1 VRGFASP
8 GFEVWASAEDRL
20 YPVTLNLK
28 GRRCLV
34 VGGGA
39 VALRKVL
46 GLLEE
51 GAVVTVVAPQVVAD
65 IEEQAQAG
73 RLALEKREYRA
84 GDTAGHA
91 LVMAATDR
99 REVNRQVFDEAEAA
113 GIWVNVADDPELCSF
128 HLPAR
133 LRRGPLEIAIGSG
146 GRAPFATR
154 RVRQL
159 LEKRLG
165 PEWEPWADT
174 AAHFRE
180 EVRRRGLPVTERE
193 QAFELFFGKTVDPQG
208 LRVRV
213 PSAEEQG
220 AWIETAGGGRIERP
234 TPEKAAAPGSD
245 GPGGFVSLVGAGPGC
260 AGLLTLRGRRRLLA
274 AHDVVYDRLAVPALP
289 CDLPAEAK
297 LHPVGKE
304 AGQHPMPQDEIN
316 ALLVRLG
323 QEGRRVVRLK
333 GGDPAV
339 FGRGGEEAEALAAA
353 GIPFEIVPGVTSGVA
368 VPAWIGVPVTHRGE
382 AVRLTLV
389 TAHESI
395 KRDGPQ
401 VRWDLMAQD
410 PHATI
415 VGYMGVTALANVVA
429 ELLRSGM
436 SPETPAAMVQH
447 GSTAAQRSVVSTLAE
462 LPGAV
467 DEAGLGPPGLFVIGP
482 SVEHAQRLDW
492 VSRQPLGRERL
503 VVPGS
508 APDLAEALEAAGADV
523 VAVPRPIT
531 PAARIVMTALP
542 LTGCVMRTRADVE
555 ALEEE
560 RDRLEWRD
568 GAAVWC
574 LGAETAQRAEARR
587 WPGVQ
592 EVEAG
597 SSGPD
602 LVERIRART
611 SVS

>member
-1 VRGFASP
+1 
-8 GFEVWASAEDRL
+8 
-20 YPVTLNLK
+20 
-28 GRRCLV
+28 
-34 VGGGA
+34 VGGGS

-51 GAVVTVVAPQVVAD
+51 GAQVTVVAPSVTAD
-65 IEEQAQAG
+65 IEEQANSG
-73 RLALEKREYRA
+73 RLVLERREYRSGDAA
-84 GDTAGHA
+84 GYA
-91 LVMAATDR
+91 LVLAATDR
-99 REVNRQVFDEAEAA
+99 REVNRQVFDDAEAA
-113 GIWVNVADDPELCSF
+113 GIWVNVADDPPLCTF

-133 LRRGPLEIAIGSG
+133 VRRGPLQIAIGSG
-146 GRAPFATR
+146 GHAPFATR
-154 RVRQL
+154 RLRQL
-159 LEKRLG
+159 LERRLG
-165 PEWEPWADT
+165 PEWGPWADT
-174 AAHFRE
+174 AARFRD
-180 EVRRRGLPVTERE
+180 EVRRWGLSVTERE
-193 QAFELFFGKTVDPQG
+193 RAFESFFEETVDG
-208 LRVRV
+208 ESLWTRV
-213 PSAEEQG
+213 PSAREQE
-220 AWIETAGGGRIERP
+220 AWIEAAGGARNDRAPAPREVAS
-234 TPEKAAAPGSD
+234 PEAAAPR
-245 GPGGFVSLVGAGPGC
+245 GFVSLVGAGPGC
-260 AGLLTLRGRRRLLA
+260 AGLLTLRGRRRLLQ

-289 CDLPAEAK
+289 CDLPEAVR

-333 GGDPAV
+333 GGDPDV
-339 FGRGGEEAEALAAA
+339 FGRGGEEAEALATA
-353 GIPFEIVPGVTSGVA
+353 GVPFEIVPGVTSGVA

-436 SPETPAAMVQH
+436 SPKTPAAMIQH
-447 GSTAAQRSVVSTLAE
+447 GSTAAQRSVVSTLAG

-467 DEAGLGPPGLFVIGP
+467 AGADLGPPGLFVIGP
-482 SVEHAQRLDW
+482 TVEHSERLDW
-492 VSRQPLGRERL
+492 VSRQPLSRERL
-503 VVPGS
+503 VVPAA
-508 APDLAEALEAAGADV
+508 APDLVDALETAGADV
-523 VAVPRPIT
+523 VAIPRPIT
-531 PAARIVMTALP
+531 QAARIVMRALP

-555 ALEEE
+555 ALDEE
-560 RDRLEWRD
+560 RDGVEWRD
-568 GAAVWC
+568 GGAVWC
-574 LGAETAQRAEARR
+574 LGPEAAERARTRR
-587 WPGVQ
+587 WPGVE

-597 SSGPD
+597 LSGPD

-611 SVS
+611 LDP

>member
-1 VRGFASP
+1 
-8 GFEVWASAEDRL
+8 
-20 YPVTLNLK
+20 
-28 GRRCLV
+28 
-34 VGGGA
+34 
-39 VALRKVL
+39 
-46 GLLEE
+46 
-51 GAVVTVVAPQVVAD
+51 
-65 IEEQAQAG
+65 
-73 RLALEKREYRA
+73 
-84 GDTAGHA
+84 
-91 LVMAATDR
+91 MAATDR
-99 REVNRQVFDEAEAA
+99 REVNRQVFDEAEVA

-133 LRRGPLEIAIGSG
+133 LRRGPLEVAIGSG

-159 LEKRLG
+159 LERRLG
-165 PEWEPWADT
+165 PEWGPWAD
-174 AAHFRE
+174 AAARFRD
-180 EVRRRGLPVTERE
+180 EVRGRGLEVAARE
-193 QAFELFFGKTVDPQG
+193 KAFDSFFGETVDPQG
-208 LRVRV
+208 LRGRV
-213 PSAEEQG
+213 PSLEEQD
-220 AWIETAGGGRIERP
+220 AWIEDAAGDRSQTP
-234 TPEKAAAPGSD
+234 TPGPDTTAVPPGD
-245 GPGGFVSLVGAGPGC
+245 GPTGFVSLVGAGPGC
-260 AGLLTLRGRRRLLA
+260 AGLLTLRGRQRLLA
-274 AHDVVYDRLAVPALP
+274 AHDVVYDRLAAPALP
-289 CDLPAEAK
+289 CDLPEGVR

-323 QEGRRVVRLK
+323 REGRRVVRLK

-339 FGRGGEEAEALAAA
+339 FGRGGEEAEALATT
-353 GIPFEIVPGVTSGVA
+353 GISFEIVPGVTSGVA

-415 VGYMGVTALANVVA
+415 VGYMGVTALPNVVA

-436 SPETPAAMVQH
+436 SPKTPAAMVQN

-467 DEAGLGPPGLFVIGP
+467 AKADLGPPGLFVIGP

-492 VSRQPLGRERL
+492 VSQRPLGRERL
-503 VVPGS
+503 VVS
-508 APDLAEALEAAGADV
+508 AAASDLVDALEAAGADV
-523 VAVPRPIT
+523 VAVPRPVT
-531 PAARIVMTALP
+531 PAARIVMRALP
-542 LTGCVMRTRADVE
+542 LTGCVMRSREDVE
-555 ALEEE
+555 ALDEE
-560 RDRLEWRD
+560 RDGVEWRD

-574 LGAETAQRAEARR
+574 FDAETAERAEARR

-592 EVEAG
+592 KVEAG
-597 SSGPD
+597 SSGPN
-602 LVERIRART
+602 LVEQIRART
-611 SVS
+611 SAP

>member
-1 VRGFASP
+1 
-8 GFEVWASAEDRL
+8 L
-20 YPVTLNLK
+20 YPVTLSLR

-51 GAVVTVVAPQVVAD
+51 GAQVTVVTPEAVAD
-65 IEEQAQAG
+65 LEEQARSG
-73 RLALEKREYRA
+73 RVILEKRAYRP
-84 GDTAGHA
+84 GDATGYA
-91 LVMAATDR
+91 LVLAATDQR
-99 REVNRQVFDEAEAA
+99 DVNRRIFDDAEAA

-133 LRRGPLEIAIGSG
+133 VRRGPLEIAIASG
-146 GRAPFATR
+146 GSAPFATR
-154 RVRQL
+154 RLRQV
-159 LEKRLG
+159 LERRLG
-165 PEWEPWADT
+165 PEWGPWAET
-174 AAHFRE
+174 AARFRDD
-180 EVRRRGLPVTERE
+180 VRQQGLPVSARER
-193 QAFELFFGKTVDPQG
+193 AFELFFTETVDGAG
-208 LRVRV
+208 LRARV
-213 PSAEEQG
+213 PSAGEQA
-220 AWIETAGGGRIERP
+220 AWIDAARTDGGDDQTSP
-234 TPEKAAAPGSD
+234 APQRVHSPRGD
-245 GPGGFVSLVGAGPGC
+245 GARGFVSLVGAGPGC
-260 AGLLTLRGRRRLLA
+260 AGLLTLRGHQRLRA
-274 AHDVVYDRLAVPALP
+274 AQDVVYDRLAVPALP
-289 CDLPAEAK
+289 CDLPAEVR

-353 GIPFEIVPGVTSGVA
+353 AIPFEIVPGVTSGVA

-410 PHATI
+410 AHATI
-415 VGYMGVTALANVVA
+415 VGYMGVTALPNVVA

-436 SPETPAAMVQH
+436 SPKTPAAMVQH

-462 LPGAV
+462 LPDAV
-467 DEAGLGPPGLFVIGP
+467 AKADLGPPGLFVIGP
-482 SVEHAQRLDW
+482 SVEHAHRLDW
-492 VSRQPLGRERL
+492 VSQRPLGRDRL
-503 VVPGS
+503 VVP
-508 APDLAEALEAAGADV
+508 AAATDEVEALEEAGAEV
-523 VAVPRPIT
+523 IAVPRPIT
-531 PAARIVMTALP
+531 PAARIVMRALP
-542 LTGCVMRTRADVE
+542 LTGCVMRSREDVE
-555 ALEEE
+555 ALDEE
-560 RDRLEWRD
+560 RDSLEWRD

-574 LGAETAQRAEARR
+574 LGDETAERARARR

-592 EVEAG
+592 RVEAG
-597 SSGPD
+597 SSASD

-611 SVS
+611 TEL

>member
-1 VRGFASP
+1 MEAGCGPP
-8 GFEVWASAEDRL
+8 GRNRL
-20 YPVTLNLK
+20 YPVTLNLQ

-51 GAVVTVVAPQVVAD
+51 GAEVTVIAPDVVAD
-65 IEEQAQAG
+65 IEDQAG
-73 RLALEKREYRA
+73 HGRLTLVQREYRK
-84 GDTAGHA
+84 GDVEGYA
-91 LVMAATDR
+91 LVLAATDR
-99 REVNRQVFDEAEAA
+99 REVNRQVFDDAEAS
-113 GIWVNVADDPELCSF
+113 GIWVNVADDPPLCTF

-133 LRRGPLEIAIGSG
+133 VRRGPLELAIGSG
-146 GRAPFATR
+146 GSAPFATR
-154 RVRQL
+154 QMRQL
-159 LEKRLG
+159 LERRLG
-165 PEWEPWADT
+165 PEWGPWAE
-174 AAHFRE
+174 AAARFRE
-180 EVRRRGLPVTERE
+180 NVRERGLEVPERE
-193 QAFELFFGKTVDPQG
+193 RAFESFFGATVDRQS
-208 LRVRV
+208 LRARV
-213 PSAEEQG
+213 PSAEEQE
-220 AWIETAGGGRIERP
+220 AWIADADAERAGG
-234 TPEKAAAPGSD
+234 TAPAPRESPHGASASD
-245 GPGGFVSLVGAGPGC
+245 GFVSLVGAGPGC
-260 AGLLTLRGRRRLLA
+260 AGLLTLRGRQRLMGA
-274 AHDVVYDRLAVPALP
+274 QDVVYDRLAVPALP
-289 CDLPAEAK
+289 CDLPETTR

-323 QEGRRVVRLK
+323 EEGRRVVRLK
-333 GGDPAV
+333 GGDPDV

-415 VGYMGVTALANVVA
+415 VGYMGVTSLANVIH

-436 SPETPAAMVQH
+436 SPQTPAAMVQH
-447 GSTAAQRSVVSTLAE
+447 GTTASQRSVVATLAE
-462 LPGAV
+462 LPAAV
-467 DEAGLGPPGLFVIGP
+467 AAADLGPPGLFIIGP
-482 SVEHAQRLDW
+482 TVEHAERLDW
-492 VSRQPLGRERL
+492 VGREPLGGERI
-503 VVPGS
+503 VVPAS
-508 APDLAEALEAAGADV
+508 ARDLVDALEAAGADV

-531 PAARIVMTALP
+531 PAARVVMRALP

-555 ALEEE
+555 ALDEE
-560 RDRLEWRD
+560 RDGLEWRE

-574 LGAETAQRAEARR
+574 LGPETAERARARR
-587 WPGVQ
+587 WPAVC
-592 EVEAG
+592 EVA
-597 SSGPD
+597 SDSNGPD
-602 LVERIRART
+602 LVEQVRGRASRA
-611 SVS
+611 

>member
-1 VRGFASP
+1 M
-8 GFEVWASAEDRL
+8 
-20 YPVTLNLK
+20 YPVTLNLR

-51 GAVVTVVAPQVVAD
+51 GARVTVVTPRAVPD
-65 IEEQAQAG
+65 LEEQA
-73 RLALEKREYRA
+73 RSERVVLEKREYRPGEAA
-84 GDTAGHA
+84 GYA
-91 LVMAATDR
+91 LVLAATDR
-99 REVNRQVFDEAEAA
+99 RDVNRQIFDDSEAA

-133 LRRGPLEIAIGSG
+133 VRRGSLEIAIASG
-146 GRAPFATR
+146 GNAPFATR
-154 RVRQL
+154 RLRQL
-159 LEKRLG
+159 LERRLG
-165 PEWEPWADT
+165 PEWGPWAET
-174 AAHFRE
+174 AARFRE
-180 EVRRRGLPVTERE
+180 DVRRQSLPVPDRER
-193 QAFELFFGKTVDPQG
+193 AFESFFTETVDEAG
-208 LRVRV
+208 LRARV
-213 PSAEEQG
+213 PSADEQSTWIDTARAEARDDQTAPRPRGVARGYG
-220 AWIETAGGGRIERP
+220 AR
-234 TPEKAAAPGSD
+234 
-245 GPGGFVSLVGAGPGC
+245 GFVSLVGAGPGC
-260 AGLLTLRGRRRLLA
+260 AGLLTLRGRQRLLA
-274 AHDVVYDRLAVPALP
+274 AQDVVYDRLAVPALP
-289 CDLPAEAK
+289 CDLPADVR

-323 QEGRRVVRLK
+323 QEGRRAVRLK
-333 GGDPAV
+333 GGDPVV

-353 GIPFEIVPGVTSGVA
+353 GVPFEIVPGVTSGVA

-395 KRDGPQ
+395 KREGPQ

-415 VGYMGVTALANVVA
+415 VGYMGVTALPNVVD

-436 SPETPAAMVQH
+436 SPKMPAAMVQH
-447 GSTAAQRSVVSTLAE
+447 GSTAAQRSVVSTLAD
-462 LPGAV
+462 LPDAV
-467 DEAGLGPPGLFVIGP
+467 AKADLGPPGLFVIGP
-482 SVEHAQRLDW
+482 SVEHAGRLDW
-492 VSRQPLGRERL
+492 VSQRPLGRERL
-503 VVPGS
+503 VVPAS
-508 APDLAEALEAAGADV
+508 ATDVVEALEEAGAEV

-531 PAARIVMTALP
+531 PAARIVMRALP
-542 LTGCVMRTRADVE
+542 LTGCVMRSREDVE
-555 ALEEE
+555 ALDEE
-560 RDRLEWRD
+560 RDSLEWRGG

-574 LGAETAQRAEARR
+574 LGAETTERAEARR

-592 EVEAG
+592 KVEAG
-597 SSGPD
+597 SSASD

-611 SVS
+611 TEP

>member
-1 VRGFASP
+1 
-8 GFEVWASAEDRL
+8 L
-20 YPVTLNLK
+20 YPVTLSLR

-51 GAVVTVVAPQVVAD
+51 GAQVTVVTPEAVAD
-65 IEEQAQAG
+65 LEEQSRAG
-73 RLALEKREYRA
+73 RVLLEKREYRRGEA
-84 GDTAGHA
+84 TGYA
-91 LVMAATDR
+91 LVLAATDQR
-99 REVNRQVFDEAEAA
+99 DVNRQIFDDAEAA

-133 LRRGPLEIAIGSG
+133 VRRGPLEIAVASG
-146 GRAPFATR
+146 GNAPFATR

-159 LEKRLG
+159 LERRLG
-165 PEWEPWADT
+165 PEWGPWAE
-174 AAHFRE
+174 AAARFRDD
-180 EVRRRGLPVTERE
+180 VRQRGLPVPGRER
-193 QAFELFFGKTVDPQG
+193 AFELFFTETVDGAG
-208 LRVRV
+208 LRARV
-213 PSAEEQG
+213 PSAVEQA
-220 AWIETAGGGRIERP
+220 AWIDTARADGEDDEAAPAPRRVAPVRTGGGR
-234 TPEKAAAPGSD
+234 
-245 GPGGFVSLVGAGPGC
+245 GFVSLVGAGPGC
-260 AGLLTLRGRRRLLA
+260 AGLLTLRGRQRLLA
-274 AHDVVYDRLAVPALP
+274 AQDVVYDRLAVPALP
-289 CDLPAEAK
+289 CDLPADVR

-323 QEGRRVVRLK
+323 REGRRAVRLK
-333 GGDPAV
+333 GGDPVV

-415 VGYMGVTALANVVA
+415 VGYMGVTALPHVVS

-436 SPETPAAMVQH
+436 SPTTPAAMVQH
-447 GSTAAQRSVVSTLAE
+447 GSTAAQRSVVSTLAG
-462 LPGAV
+462 LPDAV
-467 DEAGLGPPGLFVIGP
+467 ARAGLGPPGLFVIGP
-482 SVEHAQRLDW
+482 SVEHARRLDW
-492 VSRQPLGRERL
+492 VSEQPLGRERL
-503 VVPGS
+503 VVPAS
-508 APDLAEALEAAGADV
+508 AGEVVGALEEAGAEV
-523 VAVPRPIT
+523 IPVPRPIT
-531 PAARIVMTALP
+531 PAARIVMRALP
-542 LTGCVMRTRADVE
+542 LTGCVMRTREDVE
-555 ALEEE
+555 ALDGE
-560 RDRLEWRD
+560 RDSLEWRSA
-568 GAAVWC
+568 AAVWC
-574 LGAETAQRAEARR
+574 VGTETAERAEARR

-592 EVEAG
+592 EVEADA
-597 SSGPD
+597 SASD

-611 SVS
+611 TTP

>member
-1 VRGFASP
+1 M
-8 GFEVWASAEDRL
+8 
-20 YPVTLNLK
+20 YPVTLNLR

-51 GAVVTVVAPQVVAD
+51 GAQVTVVTPQAVAD
-65 IEEQAQAG
+65 LEEQARSG
-73 RLALEKREYRA
+73 RVALETREYRPGEA
-84 GDTAGHA
+84 SGYA
-91 LVMAATDR
+91 LVLAATDQR
-99 REVNRQVFDEAEAA
+99 DVNRQVFDDAEAA
-113 GIWVNVADDPELCSF
+113 GVWVNVADDPELCSF

-133 LRRGPLEIAIGSG
+133 LRRGQLQVAIGSG

-159 LEKRLG
+159 LERRLG
-165 PEWEPWADT
+165 PEWQPWADT
-174 AAHFRE
+174 AARFRD
-180 EVRRRGLPVTERE
+180 EVRRRGLPVAERE
-193 QAFELFFGKTVDPQG
+193 KAFELFFGETVDPQG
-208 LRVRV
+208 LRARV
-213 PSAEEQG
+213 PSAEEQD
-220 AWIETAGGGRIERP
+220 AWIEAAGGGRRPGPNRERS
-234 TPEKAAAPGSD
+234 TPSGPD
-245 GPGGFVSLVGAGPGC
+245 GQAGFVSLVGAGPGC
-260 AGLLTLRGRRRLLA
+260 AGLLTLRGRQRLLA
-274 AHDVVYDRLAVPALP
+274 AQDVVYDRLAVPALP
-289 CDLPAEAK
+289 CDLPGDVK

-323 QEGRRVVRLK
+323 REGRRAVRLK

-395 KRDGPQ
+395 KRGGPQ

-415 VGYMGVTALANVVA
+415 VGYMGVTALPNVVS

-436 SPETPAAMVQH
+436 SPKTPAAMVQH
-447 GSTAAQRSVVSTLAE
+447 GSTAAQRSVVSTLAD
-462 LPGAV
+462 LPDAV
-467 DEAGLGPPGLFVIGP
+467 VEAGLGPPGLFVIGP
-482 SVEHAQRLDW
+482 SVEHARRLDW
-492 VSRQPLGRERL
+492 ASQRPLGRERL
-503 VVPGS
+503 VVPAS
-508 APDLAEALEAAGADV
+508 ATDAVEALEEAGAEV
-523 VAVPRPIT
+523 IPVPRPIT
-531 PAARIVMTALP
+531 PAARIVMRALP
-542 LTGCVMRTRADVE
+542 LTGCVMRSREDVE
-555 ALEEE
+555 ALDEE
-560 RDRLEWRD
+560 RDSLEWRS

-574 LGAETAQRAEARR
+574 VGAETAERAEARR
-587 WPGVQ
+587 WPEVQ
-592 EVEAG
+592 RVEAG
-597 SSGPD
+597 SRASD

-611 SVS
+611 TES

>member
-1 VRGFASP
+1 
-8 GFEVWASAEDRL
+8 L
-20 YPVTLNLK
+20 YPVTLNLE

-51 GAVVTVVAPQVVAD
+51 GARVTVVAPKVVED
-65 IEEQAQAG
+65 IEEQAGAG
-73 RLALEKREYRA
+73 RLGLERREYRA
-84 GDTAGHA
+84 GDTTGYA

-113 GIWVNVADDPELCSF
+113 GIWVNVADDPPLCTF

-133 LRRGPLEIAIGSG
+133 VRRGPLEIAIGSG
-146 GRAPFATR
+146 GNAPFATR
-154 RVRQL
+154 RLRQL
-159 LEKRLG
+159 LERRLG
-165 PEWEPWADT
+165 PEWGPWAET
-174 AAHFRE
+174 AARFRD
-180 EVRRRGLPVTERE
+180 EVRRRGLPVTDRERT
-193 QAFELFFGKTVDPQG
+193 FESFFSETVDG
-208 LRVRV
+208 ESLRTRV
-213 PSAEEQG
+213 PSEKEQD
-220 AWIETAGGGRIERP
+220 AWIEAAGGEREGDA
-234 TPEKAAAPGSD
+234 TPARREGTRPAGAPRGL
-245 GPGGFVSLVGAGPGC
+245 VSLVGAGPGC
-260 AGLLTLRGRRRLLA
+260 AGLLTLRGRQRLLRA
-274 AHDVVYDRLAVPALP
+274 QDVVYDRLAVPALP
-289 CDLPAEAK
+289 CDLPDGVR

-323 QEGRRVVRLK
+323 EEGRRVVRLK
-333 GGDPAV
+333 GGDPDV
-339 FGRGGEEAEALAAA
+339 FGRGGEEAEALASA
-353 GIPFEIVPGVTSGVA
+353 GVPFEIVPGVTSGVA

-415 VGYMGVTALANVVA
+415 VGYMGVTSLANVVA

-436 SPETPAAMVQH
+436 SPKTPAAMIQH
-447 GSTAAQRSVVSTLAE
+447 GSTAAQRSVVSTLAG
-462 LPGAV
+462 LPAAV
-467 DEAGLGPPGLFVIGP
+467 AAADLGPPGLFVIGP
-482 SVEHAQRLDW
+482 TVEHAARLDW
-492 VSRQPLGRERL
+492 FGRQPLARERL

-508 APDLAEALEAAGADV
+508 APDLVDALGAAGADV
-523 VAVPRPIT
+523 LPIPRPISR
-531 PAARIVMTALP
+531 AARIVMRALP

-555 ALEEE
+555 ALDEE
-560 RDRLEWRD
+560 RDGLEWRD

-574 LGAETAQRAEARR
+574 LGPEAAERARTRR
-587 WPGVQ
+587 WPAVQ

-597 SSGPD
+597 LSGPD

-611 SVS
+611 REP